1 MRPLFLFPLLVSLV
15 ILCAD
20 ARCSPASP
28 GGVPPFLPAAVVHI
42 RADSGPSPIGFVGR
56 STATGFFV
64 GPRLVLTCNHV
75 SRVPGFWSSGE
86 ARRYRVDLG
95 GGATAPAELVMR
107 DVENDLALLRL
118 DDCSDEAWPHLTVGR
133 FNLSAG
139 DEVVVAGNFPRDVRL
154 VRGPL
159 LSASVHESL
168 ALAGAKVRVGFSGA
182 PILGPDGSVQG
193 ILSQRDAA
201 DNAVFVR
208 SDAIRALLRRYE
220 QETGS
225 RVAGLAPENGDAR
238 APGRKAVRRS
248 RGR

>member
-1 MRPLFLFPLLVSLV
+1 MRPLFLLPLLVPML
-15 ILCAD
+15 ILCSG
-20 ARCSPASP
+20 ARCASVAS
-28 GGVPPFLPAAVVHI
+28 GGVPPFLPAAVVHV
-42 RADSGPSPIGFVGR
+42 RADSGPSPVGFVGR

-75 SRVPGFWSSGE
+75 TRIPGFWSSAE
-86 ARRYRVDLG
+86 ARRFTVDLG
-95 GGATAPAELVMR
+95 GGVSAPAELVMR

-118 DDCSDEAWPHLTVGR
+118 EPCTEDAWPHLAVGR

-154 VRGPL
+154 VRGPVI
-159 LSASVHESL
+159 SASVHGRL
-168 ALAGAKVRVGFSGA
+168 AVAAAKVRVGFSGA

-225 RVAGLAPENGDAR
+225 RVAGLTGENGDRR
-238 APGRKAVRRS
+238 APARKAARGTRR
-248 RGR
+248 R